1 MNWGAI
7 AAHFFAGA
15 FLANFIPHF
24 VHGISGSR
32 FQSPFASPPGIGE
45 SSAIVNVL
53 WGAFNFVVGYLLILH
68 FGFEP
73 IATGLGALVLALWL
87 AHHFG
92 RVRNKTS

>member
-7 AAHFFAGA
+7 AAHFFSGA
-15 FLANFIPHF
+15 FLANSIPHI

-32 FQSPFASPPGIGE
+32 FQSPFARPPGIGE

-53 WGAFNFVVGYLLILH
+53 WGAFNLAVGYLLIMH

-73 IATGLGALVLALWL
+73 IAAGIGALVLALWL

-92 RVRNKTS
+92 RVRNKSA